1 MSDRLP
7 VNPTRPPPVLGVTHV
22 NGGDVRP
29 VHRTCAAAAIA
40 LATLLGVL
48 LLLGEL
54 SWRGWAVGAL
64 AGAAGLVLLA
74 RASGS
79 AGRRQLG
86 PADLVTLVRLVLSC
100 AVCALVLDPVPDAA
114 SPVVASVIAL
124 VAILLDGIDGRVARR
139 TGTASELGARF
150 DMETDAFL
158 ILVLSVGVAPLVGAW
173 ALLVGLARYL
183 FVAASWAW
191 PLLDRTLPPRHWRKV
206 VAASTAI
213 VLALVLP
220 GRLTDPVAVVGVGV
234 VTLLVAESFGR
245 DVGWLVRHR
254 GDDGAAPSR
263 LRARSAVLTAT
274 SVALVWI
281 ALTIPGSAGAGVSAL
296 ARVPVE
302 ALVLAAVVLLVPR
315 HAARP
320 IAVAVG
326 AVVGVSAV
334 LRLLDLGFEAALGR
348 PFRPTSDWTYAGA
361 ARDLL
366 IDAVGA
372 ARAWAIAGL
381 GLLVLVV
388 LLVLVPLAADR
399 LVARGLTHRTPASA
413 VVVSAVAAGAVV
425 ASFSLHAPHS
435 AFTAAAADAVVRD
448 VALVATQTHQDNA
461 FGEVLHTSESAST
474 RVTLDSLRGKDVLVV
489 FVESYGR
496 SALETI
502 PQAAEVR
509 AHLDAGTATLAQH
522 GVGTRSAFLTSPTFG
537 GISWLAHATLQSGL
551 WIDSQSR
558 YDELMTSRRATLAD
572 DFHRAG
578 WRTVADVPSNERVWP
593 EGRSFYHYDQIYD
606 EASIGYRGPRFSY
619 AAVPDQFT
627 LEAFRRAELV
637 PGHPPVMAEIDLVS
651 SHSPW
656 TPLPHL
662 LPAAALGDGSGYD
675 SMPEQGPAPAQVW
688 TDPAKVKAS
697 YAQSIEYS
705 IDSIVAFVA
714 TAHDPDLVVVMLGDH
729 APSAVVS
736 GVGSSHD
743 VPVTLLSSDPHVL
756 ARISGWGWQR
766 GLDPAPGAPVW
777 RMDAFRD
784 RFLSAFSG
792 AA

>member
-1 MSDRLP
+1 M
-7 VNPTRPPPVLGVTHV
+7 
-22 NGGDVRP
+22 RP
-29 VHRTCAAAAIA
+29 VHRTCAAGATA
-40 LATLLGVL
+40 LAMLLGVL

-54 SWRGWAVGAL
+54 SWRGWALGAC
-64 AGAAGLVLLA
+64 AAAAGLVLLA
-74 RASGS
+74 RAATA
-79 AGRRQLG
+79 AGARRLG
-86 PADLVTLVRLVLSC
+86 PADLVTLVRLLLTC
-100 AVCALVLDPVPDAA
+100 AVCALVLDPVPDAG
-114 SPVVASVIAL
+114 SMTVASAIAL
-124 VAILLDGIDGRVARR
+124 AAIVLDGVDGRVARR

-173 ALLVGLARYL
+173 ALLAGLARYL

-191 PLLDRTLPPRHWRKV
+191 PWLDRRLPPRYWRKV
-206 VAASTAI
+206 VAASTGI
-213 VLALVLP
+213 VLAVVLP
-220 GRLTDPVAVVGVGV
+220 GLLPESVSVVAVGV
-234 VTLLVAESFGR
+234 VTLLVAESFGS
-245 DVGWLVRHR
+245 DVVWLVRHR
-254 GDDGAAPSR
+254 SDDGAAPSR
-263 LRARSAVLTAT
+263 LRARPAVLTVS

-281 ALTIPGSAGAGVSAL
+281 ALTIPGSPGAGASAL
-296 ARVPVE
+296 MRVPVE
-302 ALVLAAVVLLVPR
+302 ALVLAAVVLLVPP

-326 AVVGVSAV
+326 AVVGVSAL

-348 PFRPTSDWTYAGA
+348 PFRPTSDWSYAGA

-366 IDAVGA
+366 IDAVGS

-381 GLLVLVV
+381 ALLALIALLVI
-388 LLVLVPLAADR
+388 VPLAADR
-399 LVARGLTHRTPASA
+399 LAARSLTHRTPASA
-413 VVVSAVAAGAVV
+413 VVVSALAAGAVI
-425 ASFSLHAPHS
+425 ASVSLHAPGT
-435 AFTAAAADAVVRD
+435 AFTSAAAEAVVRD
-448 VALVATQTHQDNA
+448 VTLVSTQTHQDAA
-461 FGEVLHTSESAST
+461 FGDVLDAPDSASV
-474 RVTLDSLRGKDVLVV
+474 RVPFDALRGKDVLVV

-496 SALETI
+496 IALETI
-502 PQAAEVR
+502 PQGTEVR

-522 GVGTRSAFLTSPTFG
+522 GVGARSAFLTSPTFG

-558 YDELMTSRRATLAD
+558 YDELMTSRRETLAD

-578 WRTVADVPSNERVWP
+578 WRTIADVPSNERVWP
-593 EGRSFYHYDQIYD
+593 EGRSFYHYDQVYD
-606 EASIGYRGPRFSY
+606 EASIGYRGPKFSY

-637 PGHPPVMAEIDLVS
+637 PGHRPLMAEIDLVS

-662 LPAAALGDGSGYD
+662 LPAASLGDGSVYD
-675 SMPEQGPAPAQVW
+675 GMPEQGRTPAQVW

-697 YAQSIEYS
+697 YAQSVEYS
-705 IDSIVAFVA
+705 IDSLVAFVA
-714 TAHDPDLVVVMLGDH
+714 TAHDPNLVVVMLGDH
-729 APSAVVS
+729 APSTVVA

-743 VPVTLLSSDPHVL
+743 VPVTLLSSDPRVL

-777 RMDAFRD
+777 PMDAFRD
-784 RFLSAFSG
+784 RFLAAFSG
-792 AA
+792 DA